1 MIHEN
6 ADGQEHTVEISGW
19 DTEENFFVESASM
32 GWEEGEENTVRLR
45 TRVRPGSMIFLR
57 LMEASVQPRTFP
69 VAFRVM
75 NVSAKMD
82 RYAYEALL
90 RRLWPR
96 PNDRRALPGQPAGA
110 APPR

>member
-1 MIHEN
+1 MIHED
-6 ADGQEHTVEISGW
+6 AAGKEHKVEISGW
-19 DTEENFFVESASM
+19 DTEENFFVESASI

-45 TRVRPGSMIFLR
+45 NRVRPGSMIFLR

-75 NVSAKMD
+75 NVNTKMD
-82 RYAYEALL
+82 RDAYEALL

-96 PNDRRALPGQPAGA
+96 PNDRRALPDQPADS